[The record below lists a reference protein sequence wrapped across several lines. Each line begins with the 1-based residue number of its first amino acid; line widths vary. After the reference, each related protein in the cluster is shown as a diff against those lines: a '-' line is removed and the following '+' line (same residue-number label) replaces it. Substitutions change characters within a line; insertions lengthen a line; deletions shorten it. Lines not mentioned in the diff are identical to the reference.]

1 MAQSTLV
8 VTKRVRL
15 GKGGSKKV
23 REEGRIPAILY
34 GKGSEPIPLIIDPS
48 ELKTALD
55 TDAGINTL
63 LELRIEEE
71 GSETTKLTFLR
82 DVQYNHI
89 TSMPVHFDFQELRM
103 DKRIRVK
110 VPVRITGRSKG
121 VKEGGLL
128 EEIIRD
134 IEVECLP
141 GDIPNSFDLDV
152 TELDLNHSLHVSDIE
167 VDEKVEIL
175 NDPKSPIVSV
185 IIPKVVEEEVEEI
198 EEITEEVEDS
208 EETKADS
215 ESKTDESK
223 EE

>member
-8 VTKRVRL
+8 VTKRVGL
-15 GKGGSKKV
+15 GKGESKRL

-63 LELRIEEE
+63 LELKIKEED
-71 GSETTKLTFLR
+71 SETTKLTFLR

-121 VKEGGLL
+121 VKEGGIL

-141 GDIPNSFDLDV
+141 GDIPNIFDLDV

-175 NDPKSPIVSV
+175 NDPKSTIVSV
-185 IIPKVVEEEVEEI
+185 IIPKAVEEEVEEI

>member
-23 REEGRIPAILY
+23 REEGKIPAILY
-34 GKGSEPIPLIIDPS
+34 GKGSKPIPLIIDPS

-63 LELRIEEE
+63 LELKIEEE

-167 VDEKVEIL
+167 VDEKVDIL

-185 IIPKVVEEEVEEI
+185 IIPKAVEEEVEEI

>member
-23 REEGRIPAILY
+23 REEGKIPAILY

-63 LELRIEEE
+63 LELKIKEED
-71 GSETTKLTFLR
+71 SETTKLTFLR

-110 VPVRITGRSKG
+110 VPVRITGHSKG
-121 VKEGGLL
+121 VKEGGIL

-167 VDEKVEIL
+167 VDEKVDIL

-185 IIPKVVEEEVEEI
+185 IIPKAVEEEVEEI

>member
-8 VTKRVRL
+8 ATKRVRL

-23 REEGRIPAILY
+23 REEGKIPAILY

-63 LELRIEEE
+63 LELKIEEE

-185 IIPKVVEEEVEEI
+185 IIPKAVEEEVEEI
-198 EEITEEVEDS
+198 EEITEEVEDT

>member
-63 LELRIEEE
+63 LELKIKEEDN
-71 GSETTKLTFLR
+71 ETTKLTFLR

-89 TSMPVHFDFQELRM
+89 TSMPVHFDFQELQM
-103 DKRIRVK
+103 DKRIRIK

-121 VKEGGLL
+121 VKEGGIL

-152 TELDLNHSLHVSDIE
+152 TELDLNHSLHVFDIK

-175 NDPKSPIVSV
+175 NDPKSPIVNV
-185 IIPKVVEEEVEEI
+185 IIPKAVEEEVEEI

>member
-23 REEGRIPAILY
+23 REEGKIPAILY

-63 LELRIEEE
+63 LELKIEEE

-167 VDEKVEIL
+167 VDEKVDIL

-185 IIPKVVEEEVEEI
+185 IIPKAVEEEVEEI